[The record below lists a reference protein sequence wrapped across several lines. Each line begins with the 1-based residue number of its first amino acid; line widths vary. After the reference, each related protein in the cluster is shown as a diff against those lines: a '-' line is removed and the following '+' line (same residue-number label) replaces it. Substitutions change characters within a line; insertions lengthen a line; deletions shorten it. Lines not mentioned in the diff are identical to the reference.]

1 MPFQIGLNSFD
12 TIYFNDTLFQES
24 WLTFDT
30 ILFWGWIIELLCQF
44 YPIVSFNNCLNN
56 FKQKE
61 MVLMRWHWLR
71 ILLFQFFGLSS
82 IIMDSSPQ
90 QDGEGIILSV
100 LGESKYSGFRQ
111 IGVGGLKFSQRL
123 GNKGQSLLKFV
134 SLVQINP
141 SRPKPRRREKNKLN
155 FYFRTSL
162 WCLKRF
168 YQGL

>member
-1 MPFQIGLNSFD
+1 
-12 TIYFNDTLFQES
+12 
-24 WLTFDT
+24 
-30 ILFWGWIIELLCQF
+30 
-44 YPIVSFNNCLNN
+44 
-56 FKQKE
+56 
-61 MVLMRWHWLR
+61 
-71 ILLFQFFGLSS
+71 
-82 IIMDSSPQ
+82 MDSSSQ

-123 GNKGQSLLKFV
+123 GDKGHSLLKFV